1 MEIVKIEVN
10 QKINNKYQVV
20 GTVDIFV
27 PTLEEVGVG
36 EKPEQAVDAEGKA
49 VVEDGLPVY
58 KDARH
63 NFILDCI
70 VAATK
75 AKARNKLV
83 PKTANVKP
91 GQTIAST
98 LEALMAE
105 GERVGNPD
113 ALAAIREAKAD
124 FALWTKGLGK
134 SANAQTTLN
143 TLFSNRPAL
152 FLQTSDNKQKMAQ
165 YVEDFS
171 GSLDEAKLARYMK
184 YLESVLVAC
193 EVGAEVDD
201 F

>member
-1 MEIVKIEVN
+1 MEQIKIEVN
-10 QKINNKYQVV
+10 QKVNGKYAVV

-27 PTLEEVGVG
+27 PNLEEVGVG
-36 EKPEQAVDAEGKA
+36 VAPEQATDEKGELAF
-49 VVEDGLPVY
+49 EDGLPVY

-91 GQTIAST
+91 GQAIATT

-105 GERVGNPD
+105 AERIGNPE
-113 ALAAIREAKAD
+113 ALAAIREAKKD
-124 FALWTKGLGK
+124 FSKWVETLGK
-134 SANAQTTLN
+134 SANAQATLN
-143 TLFSNRPAL
+143 TLFGNKEAL
-152 FLQTSDNKQKMAQ
+152 KLQSAEAKAKMAK

-171 GSLDEAKLARYMK
+171 EALEEEKLNRYMK
-184 YLESVLVAC
+184 YLESVNAAC
-193 EVGAEVDD
+193 ELVTEVDD